1 MNVHTKELFEIF
13 SHWYCCCSYN
23 FIICYVTSCARCAE
37 LRLSTKLFS
46 VVKLWICRLS
56 SGGDCESD
64 KVNGWRAEQWGNCLL
79 RVTTWQGLVI
89 SRWLSQS
96 LLAACAWHRFLNNSK
111 HNPLWSELFK
121 AITSYND
128 DYCFADNQHEAIFRP
143 IIGPV
148 SRSLWCA
155 LRLFEFSLDKIVM
168 IYRTRR
174 LKARKA
180 KSFVS
185 LLWFS
190 LSGAFRR
197 QPRAEENR
205 RGVSVRRLT
214 TALEKKKTRWNL
226 AESWFKQALDSS
238 ESGASGWER

>member
-1 MNVHTKELFEIF
+1 MNLPAFERWRLRERQGEWLASRTMGKLFCCEWLHDRASLSVVGFRSHCSRLVHDIAFLIIRNTTRCGQSF
-13 SHWYCCCSYN
+13 SKLLRAPMMTTASL
-23 FIICYVTSCARCAE
+23 II
-37 LRLSTKLFS
+37 STKPFC
-46 VVKLWICRLS
+46 VQLS
-56 SGGDCESD
+56 
-64 KVNGWRAEQWGNCLL
+64 AL
-79 RVTTWQGLVI
+79 
-89 SRWLSQS
+89 
-96 LLAACAWHRFLNNSK
+96 
-111 HNPLWSELFK
+111 
-121 AITSYND
+121 
-128 DYCFADNQHEAIFRP
+128 
-143 IIGPV
+143 
-148 SRSLWCA
+148 SRSQWCA

-205 RGVSVRRLT
+205 RWLSVRRLT
-214 TALEKKKTRWNL
+214 TTVKKKKTRWNL
-226 AESWFKQALDSS
+226 AESWFKQALDWS